1 MTKSLEREA
10 RGKRRY
16 SLPLVLGAVLAVSG
30 CRGYTADEAPVVPIR
45 NMHDQDRYDPQQ
57 QSRFFA
63 DARTM
68 RVPVEHTVSREQ
80 ETDPEVGQGV
90 LADGTGYVPTV
101 PEGVVSK
108 LGGGA
113 SVVERGR
120 DRYNIY
126 CVPCHDGT
134 GAGQGLVV
142 KRGMA
147 APPSFHDARLKAMPD
162 GQLFATISNG
172 VRNMPAYKAQVP
184 VEDRW
189 AIVSYVRALQ
199 LAQAK

>member
-1 MTKSLEREA
+1 VTKSHELTVRFERSRNLA
-10 RGKRRY
+10 
-16 SLPLVLGAVLAVSG
+16 LVVVAVLTAGG
-30 CRGYTADEAPVVPIR
+30 CRGTTSDDAPIVPLR

-68 RVPVEHTVSREQ
+68 RMPIKHTVSREQ
-80 ETDPEVGQGV
+80 ETDPELGQGV
-90 LADGTGYVPTV
+90 LLDGTGYVLTIPAAITS
-101 PEGVVSK
+101 E
-108 LGGGA
+108 LGGA
-113 SVVERGR
+113 AKLTERGQ
-120 DRYNIY
+120 DRYDVY
-126 CVPCHDGT
+126 CRPCHDGT
-134 GAGQGLVV
+134 GGGQGLVV

-147 APPSFHDARLKAMPD
+147 APPSFHDARLHGMPD

-172 VRNMPAYKAQVP
+172 VRNMPAYKAQIP
-184 VEDRW
+184 VRDRW

>member
-1 MTKSLEREA
+1 MTKSHERTA
-10 RGKRRY
+10 RFGRC
-16 SLPLVLGAVLAVSG
+16 LNLALVAGAALALGG
-30 CRGYTADEAPVVPIR
+30 CRGYTSDDAPIVPLR

-68 RVPVEHTVSREQ
+68 RMPLQHTVSREQ
-80 ETDPEVGQGV
+80 ETDPEIGQGV
-90 LADGTGYVPTV
+90 LADGTGYVLTIPASVTS
-101 PEGVVSK
+101 E
-108 LGGGA
+108 LGGA
-113 SVVERGR
+113 AQLTDRGEG
-120 DRYNIY
+120 RYNVY
-126 CVPCHDGT
+126 CRPCHDGT
-134 GAGQGLVV
+134 GGGQGLVV

-147 APPSFHDARLKAMPD
+147 PPPSFHDARLKGIPD

-172 VRNMPAYKAQVP
+172 VRNMPAYKAQIP
-184 VEDRW
+184 VRDRW